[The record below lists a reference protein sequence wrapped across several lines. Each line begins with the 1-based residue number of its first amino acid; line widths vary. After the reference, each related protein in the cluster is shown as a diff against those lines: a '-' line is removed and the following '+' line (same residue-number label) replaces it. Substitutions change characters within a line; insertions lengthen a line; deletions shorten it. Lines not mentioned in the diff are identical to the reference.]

1 MAQSTITLIIIA
13 CTCIL
18 YLTEKFSVA
27 VTTVL
32 GMLALIFT
40 GILDFNEAF
49 ACFTSTNVMLVL
61 GMIIIVESL
70 IDSGI
75 AEKLGNLLF
84 KLVGRSEKAFLI
96 IIFVLASF
104 LSLFSTNAALVA
116 MFMPLISSVSC
127 ASRGRISRK
136 NLYLPLAMGGLIG
149 GTGSLAGSTAPL
161 LANDVLQLTGSET
174 MHFFTPL
181 PVAAVMVVVIALC
194 YWFFLYDL
202 QVKWFDFEEEEFEL
216 GIEDVPLDKRK
227 AVISATVFL
236 VCIALFIIQ
245 PFDWELGLIAVAGAM
260 VLMITGCVDGPRA
273 MSNMQWSALVT
284 LGAALAV
291 AKGFV
296 KSGVGE
302 VVMDWL
308 ISVLGQG
315 VANPVVLVTVF
326 LLAGFLLSQFMS
338 NGSLVSMLAAIGVP
352 MAIEIGCN
360 PMPVALACVYGCSLA
375 MATPVATTTITMVQV
390 AGYRFKD
397 YFRVG
402 GIVGLIGVATTWTC
416 LVLFYGLI

>member
-1 MAQSTITLIIIA
+1 MSQAYITLIIIA

-84 KLVGRSEKAFLI
+84 KLVGRSEKSFLI
-96 IIFVLASF
+96 IIFVLASI

-116 MFMPLISSVSC
+116 MFMPLISSISS
-127 ASRGRISRK
+127 ASHGKISRK
-136 NLYLPLAMGGLIG
+136 HIYLPLAMGGLIG

-161 LANDVLQLTGSET
+161 LANDVLEITGSET

-181 PVAAVMVVVIALC
+181 PVAAIMVVVVALC

-202 QVKWFDFEEEEFEL
+202 QVRWFDFEEVKFEL
-216 GIEDVPLDKRK
+216 GLEDVPLDKRK
-227 AVISATVFL
+227 AVISAGVF
-236 VCIALFIIQ
+236 IACVVLFIIQ
-245 PFDWELGLIAVAGAM
+245 PFGWELGLIAVAGAI
-260 VLMITGCVDGPRA
+260 VLMITGCVDGQRA

-308 ISVLGQG
+308 VSVLGQG

-338 NGSLVSMLAAIGVP
+338 NGSLVSMLSAIAVP
-352 MAIEIGCN
+352 MAVEIGCN

-402 GIVGLIGVATTWTC
+402 GLVGIIC
-416 LVLFYGLI
+416 LVACWLSLVLMYGLI